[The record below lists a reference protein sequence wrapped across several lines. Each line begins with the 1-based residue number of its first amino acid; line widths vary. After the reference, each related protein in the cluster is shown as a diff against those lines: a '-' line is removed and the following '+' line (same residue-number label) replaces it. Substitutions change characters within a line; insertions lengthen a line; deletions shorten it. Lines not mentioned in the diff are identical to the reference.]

1 MPDKVGKA
9 GPFEKVKNAFAL
21 IAQLANGPPIAP
33 FSLKLLHHLAELEIG
48 ILEKDQA
55 ENRQRV
61 LGSHQ
66 FGVGTQ
72 FVRRNPETLFD
83 TIVVSLHCNPS

>member
-61 LGSHQ
+61 L
-66 FGVGTQ
+66 
-72 FVRRNPETLFD
+72 
-83 TIVVSLHCNPS
+83 